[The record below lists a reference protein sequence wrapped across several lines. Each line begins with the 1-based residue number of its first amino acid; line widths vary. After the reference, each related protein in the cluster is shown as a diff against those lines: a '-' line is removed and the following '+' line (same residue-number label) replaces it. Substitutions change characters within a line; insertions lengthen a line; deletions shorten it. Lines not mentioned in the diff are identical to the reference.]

1 MSLLSSRHKKLKTKL
16 GKIIY
21 SQEYFGLIRFYSPR
35 ENNKYSKY
43 YFFGFLL
50 LDLFDGEIILKRSE
64 NDEKGDILKYK
75 KYLGV

>member
-1 MSLLSSRHKKLKTKL
+1 MSLLSSCHKKSKTNL

-21 SQEYFGLIRFYSPR
+21 SQEYFGLISFYSPR
-35 ENNKYSKY
+35 ENNKCSKY

-64 NDEKGDILKYK
+64 SDEKRDILKYK